1 MKELILLYDETT
13 TLPEDINKAN
23 ELINTCSHVDYIQQ
37 NLAEGITIAWL
48 DKDKGVLELI

>member
-13 TLPEDINKAN
+13 ISPEDINKTK
-23 ELINTCSHVDYIQQ
+23 ELINTCSDVDYIQQ
-37 NLAEGITIAWL
+37 NLSDGVTIAWV

>member
-13 TLPEDINKAN
+13 TLPEDIIKAK

-37 NLAEGITIAWL
+37 NLPDGVTIAWV